1 MEVKKKILEIF
12 NDKLIK
18 KYNYG
23 LFSTV
28 SYQKLKKLINSIRVY
43 NLGYKLLRIGPNG
56 DGGYLLPDMLD
67 KITNCFS
74 PGVGNIHGFEEDLSK
89 RGIKI
94 YMADKTVE
102 RPNLSKEN
110 YEFLKKNI
118 GTYEDDETITLD
130 AWINNYKVQSDIL
143 LQMDIEGSEYEAI
156 NSISESNLQKIQI
169 MVIEF
174 HHFEQV
180 LTKMGHLVINSAL
193 QKILKYFDVAHIHP
207 NNCCGSYKI
216 REMVIPSTLEITFL
230 NKDLTLKK
238 EKIDEMPNKLD
249 YKNVENKADIFLDR
263 NWY

>member
-110 YEFLKKNI
+110 YEFLKKK
-118 GTYEDDETITLD
+118 YR
-130 AWINNYKVQSDIL
+130 
-143 LQMDIEGSEYEAI
+143 
-156 NSISESNLQKIQI
+156 
-169 MVIEF
+169 
-174 HHFEQV
+174 
-180 LTKMGHLVINSAL
+180 HL
-193 QKILKYFDVAHIHP
+193 
-207 NNCCGSYKI
+207 
-216 REMVIPSTLEITFL
+216 
-230 NKDLTLKK
+230 
-238 EKIDEMPNKLD
+238 
-249 YKNVENKADIFLDR
+249 
-263 NWY
+263 